1 MKQPPPS
8 WLVPVVTIFT
18 LQTLAS
24 FMSRVIPV
32 AGPAM
37 AGEYGW
43 DSSTIG
49 YLNASNSLGGALI
62 LVVGAPIIRR
72 VGGTRSLQATL
83 VAGAISLLMFFYP
96 SLAVVL
102 LACFIMGSSP
112 GAANPAGSEV
122 LQRFSPPGKRN
133 LLFSIKQAGVPL
145 GGMIAGLL
153 LPFIIALSNWRFALI
168 ACMVLVLIPTL
179 FSWRLSEHL
188 DRRPQEPALSRFSLR
203 ESLMHCREPLVSIT
217 HNRSLLRISIVGAL
231 FAIPQSCWFTFTAVY
246 LVDRLDYSLGRAGLV
261 FAVMQL
267 GGVLGRVLLGW
278 LSDHLNSARATLSFA
293 ALFSAVTTA
302 LFGMTS
308 SAWPVWIVITLAF
321 LAGCTAASWNGVQIA
336 ETARH
341 SPSHLITE
349 TASGA
354 SLLVSAM
361 NIAAPT
367 LFALCVATIG
377 RYDIPFI
384 VAGCCALLVLFILP
398 REHSAPKG
406 PHQ

>member
-1 MKQPPPS
+1 MKQPTPP
-8 WLVPVVTIFT
+8 WLVPVITIFT

-32 AGPAM
+32 AAPAM
-37 AGEYGW
+37 AVEYGW

-62 LVVGAPIIRR
+62 LVLGAAVIRR
-72 VGGTRSLQATL
+72 LGGTRSLQIAL
-83 VAGAISLLMFFYP
+83 VAGALSLALFFY
-96 SLAVVL
+96 SNLAVVL
-102 LACFIMGSSP
+102 VACFIMGTSP

-122 LQRFSPPGKRN
+122 LQRFSPPGMRN

-153 LPFIIALSNWRFALI
+153 LPFIITLSSWRFALI
-168 ACMVLVLIPTL
+168 ACTVIVLIPTL
-179 FSWRLSEHL
+179 LSWRLSEQL
-188 DRRPQEPALSRFSLR
+188 DNRPQNRGPNRFSLR
-203 ESLMHCREPLVSIT
+203 DSLMRCKEPLVSIT

-246 LVDRLDYSLGRAGLV
+246 LVDRLDYSLSQAGLV

-278 LSDHLNSARATLSFA
+278 LSDHLNSARFTLSFA
-293 ALFSAVTTA
+293 ALFSALTTA
-302 LFGMTS
+302 LFGLTS
-308 SAWPVWIVITLAF
+308 PAWPLWTVIVLAF
-321 LAGCTAASWNGVQIA
+321 VAGCTAASWNGVQIA

-341 SPSHLITE
+341 SPAHLITE

-354 SLLVSAM
+354 SLLVSAV
-361 NIAAPT
+361 NVVSPT
-367 LFALCVATIG
+367 LFALCVATTG

-384 VAGCCALLVLFILP
+384 LAGTGALLVMLVLP
-398 REHSAPKG
+398 KEPTGRSTSST
-406 PHQ
+406 